1 MAIPL
6 ITEEEL
12 TPVNPEGIDWFS
24 AMSAVVGELD
34 GLKSQVS
41 ALQVAPAPIRQPAP
55 GALGNGAVEVTL
67 YGMLGTIIVAAGFI
81 GYQTLNRPDIAA
93 IERSSVLAAQS
104 QQAVVEA
111 LGKKERPSVTCVLAF
126 NCPDVPPEPVQEM
139 TAPIAPTQGQT
150 IDALYRNPPAISHE
164 DWQVAIANVSRW
176 RQEYSDEQ
184 IAAFVAQSSRDQ
196 LGADPVAYQVTL
208 TAFAGAQQ

>member
-1 MAIPL
+1 MAVPL

-12 TPVNPEGIDWFS
+12 TPVNSESIDWFS

-41 ALQVAPAPIRQPAP
+41 ALQVAPAPTRQPAP
-55 GALGNGAVEVTL
+55 GALSSGAAEVTL
-67 YGMLGTIIVAAGFI
+67 YGMLGTIVLVAGFV
-81 GYQTLNRPDIAA
+81 GYQALNRPDIAA

-126 NCPDVPPEPVQEM
+126 NCPNVPAEPVQEV

-150 IDALYRNPPAISHE
+150 IDALYRNPPAIPPE
-164 DWQVAIANVSRW
+164 DWQVAITNVSRW